1 MSIKQLGGVF
11 GRNPTFND
19 VTIEGELTFDG
30 DIDINSDLKIDGDLE
45 VIGTSTLAGLNATT
59 GGFSGNVIVGDYTS
73 TDIRL
78 SEIRT
83 NKAIFSIFT
92 DGATNGNGT
101 TIGYSWAN
109 GGQGPL
115 KFNNA
120 AGEVARFTTNGNLA
134 FVSGKGIDFSATA
147 GTGTSELFD
156 DYEEGTW
163 TPALLFGGASTGITY
178 SHQTGVYTKIGNIV
192 NFSLRIR
199 ISSAGSA
206 TGAATISGLPF
217 APTSPNGYT
226 TRGYLAET
234 NSITAVMPNGAIIDL
249 QQVITLYDGNGN
261 ARAALDNTAFTTNS
275 YLTIVGAYQ
284 A

>member
-1 MSIKQLGGVF
+1 MTIKQQGGVF

-19 VTIEGELTFDG
+19 ITVDGELAVPDDVRIKIGDG
-30 DIDINSDLKIDGDLE
+30 DDLVIYHNSSNNSSYIAETGSGNLLINGSSISFNNGAFTKTYMLATDGGSVQLRYNDDTKIE
-45 VIGTSTLAGLNATT
+45 TANT
-59 GGFSGNVIVGDYTS
+59 GVSITGNVIVNS
-73 TDIRL
+73 
-78 SEIRT
+78 
-83 NKAIFSIFT
+83 
-92 DGATNGNGT
+92 GN
-101 TIGYSWAN
+101 
-109 GGQGPL
+109 
-115 KFNNA
+115 
-120 AGEVARFTTNGNLA
+120 
-134 FVSGKGIDFSATA
+134 GIDFSATA
-147 GTGTSELFD
+147 GTGTSELLD

>member
-1 MSIKQLGGVF
+1 MTIKQLGGVF

-19 VTIEGELTFDG
+19 VTVEGDSNFNDLTVKNLTVSDANPIVDVVATTNADATLNLREAGTGIVGAELVYDG
-30 DIDINSDLKIDGDLE
+30 GSNIFEIKVGNNSSLVRLAIGRDSGDVTVSSGNLI
-45 VIGTSTLAGLNATT
+45 IGT
-59 GGFSGNVIVGDYTS
+59 
-73 TDIRL
+73 
-78 SEIRT
+78 
-83 NKAIFSIFT
+83 
-92 DGATNGNGT
+92 
-101 TIGYSWAN
+101 
-109 GGQGPL
+109 
-115 KFNNA
+115 
-120 AGEVARFTTNGNLA
+120 
-134 FVSGKGIDFSATA
+134 SGKGIDFSATA
-147 GTGTSELFD
+147 GTGTSELLD
-156 DYEEGTW
+156 DYEEGAW

-199 ISSAGSA
+199 ISSAGTA

-234 NSITAVMPNGAIIDL
+234 NSVTAVMPNGAIIDL

>member
-1 MSIKQLGGVF
+1 MTIKQLGGVF

-19 VTIEGELTFDG
+19 VTIEGQLTFDG
-30 DIDINSDLKIDGDLE
+30 DIDINSDLKVDGDLDVTGNINTDTYLSVTAGSPNIRFME
-45 VIGTSTLAGLNATT
+45 SDTTDENYRIRGQGGELIFEKITDAASVVAENFRVDGSNNVKINAGNLVIGT
-59 GGFSGNVIVGDYTS
+59 
-73 TDIRL
+73 
-78 SEIRT
+78 
-83 NKAIFSIFT
+83 
-92 DGATNGNGT
+92 
-101 TIGYSWAN
+101 
-109 GGQGPL
+109 
-115 KFNNA
+115 
-120 AGEVARFTTNGNLA
+120 
-134 FVSGKGIDFSATA
+134 SGKGIDFSATA